1 MRARLGVRQR
11 RKMRRKKNKEKK
23 FKKRKNNQIRVSDP
37 CRENVA
43 TGDLDAVEVLVQAVE
58 KEGEELLRVLLRVAA
73 ELRRELPQAVLELG
87 RRGRRVLLAPDFLLR
102 FQAIIRRFFGKYRP
116 WMGRGHLEELGVL
129 VGEFALHA
137 ERVVLVHVLA
147 VLVREEVLQLVN
159 TLQRERE
166 KKAKRGREES
176 GGDDACVSSWVWE
189 RHCRAEFM
197 KQVLPRLY
205 SPVRPCAAER
215 TVASRTRARARETTE
230 TLR

>member
-1 MRARLGVRQR
+1 MYREGEEEGMRARLGVRQR

-102 FQAIIRRFFGKYRP
+102 FQAIIRRFF
-116 WMGRGHLEELGVL
+116 
-129 VGEFALHA
+129 FF
-137 ERVVLVHVLA
+137 
-147 VLVREEVLQLVN
+147 
-159 TLQRERE
+159 
-166 KKAKRGREES
+166 
-176 GGDDACVSSWVWE
+176 WE
-189 RHCRAEFM
+189 I
-197 KQVLPRLY
+197 
-205 SPVRPCAAER
+205 
-215 TVASRTRARARETTE
+215 
-230 TLR
+230 